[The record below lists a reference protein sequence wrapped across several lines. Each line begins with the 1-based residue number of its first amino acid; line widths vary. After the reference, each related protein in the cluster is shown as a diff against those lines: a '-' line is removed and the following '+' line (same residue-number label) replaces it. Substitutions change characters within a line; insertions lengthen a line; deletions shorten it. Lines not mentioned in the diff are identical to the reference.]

1 MAESRPFNKRTV
13 LDSLSGDKM
22 YPEVSE
28 FLATSNVSTH
38 AFTDEQHKELCSIND
53 PIEFAVKYLELA
65 VSNWFRI
72 VRGE

>member
-1 MAESRPFNKRTV
+1 MAESRPFNKQTV
-13 LDSLSGDKM
+13 LASLSGNEM

-28 FLATSNVSTH
+28 FLATSNVSTY
-38 AFTDEQHKELCSIND
+38 AFSNEQHKELCSISD

-65 VSNWFRI
+65 VKNWFKI